1 MKWMILILLVVGFA
15 SAVEMDVD
23 CPDEVFVDEE
33 FECSVEVW
41 DGDGEYDVKVAFDEE
56 RNSVGEIWDDDEEK
70 WKSGYYYLK
79 EFVEDGDEEDVKL
92 IISEEGDFDGVLKL
106 RQGDVR
112 EFIEFEIEVVEG
124 EEEVIEGEV
133 EEAILIEEKKEVII
147 LGVEEAEIDS
157 EISEVVYE
165 SRESFVLRN
174 LSYVFIG
181 ILIFIIGILFWEK
194 F

>member
-79 EFVEDGDEEDVKL
+79 EFVEDGEEEDVKL